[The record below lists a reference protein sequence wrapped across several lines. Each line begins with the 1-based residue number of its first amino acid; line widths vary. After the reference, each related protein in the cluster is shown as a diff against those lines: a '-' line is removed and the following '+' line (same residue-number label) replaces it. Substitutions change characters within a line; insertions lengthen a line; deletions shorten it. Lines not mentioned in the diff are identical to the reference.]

1 LPSIFFF
8 SEALCCAEERA
19 DALEAKLKDSET
31 ARKKAEKE
39 AATIECLRQRL
50 KTAEDTLS
58 DREAQPIERENSI
71 VDRFETQN
79 QRFICKPPFSVVL
92 CFCLCLSIFIVD
104 ELLLFFSRED
114 GREVYSEPRI

>member
-39 AATIECLRQRL
+39 ATAFESLRQRL

-58 DREAQPIERENSI
+58 DREAQQIERENA
-71 VDRFETQN
+71 VLALFETQN
-79 QRFICKPPFSVVL
+79 RRFTSKSLPSLPFASAFV
-92 CFCLCLSIFIVD
+92 CFSDVD
-104 ELLLFFSRED
+104 ELVVFSRRAD
-114 GREVYSEPRI
+114 G